1 MIIGLIFIYILIFI
15 SPSIVGLILSIVGIK
30 KQINGMNIAGLSLN
44 VVALILHFLKIALI
58 TLI

>member
-1 MIIGLIFIYILIFI
+1 MIIVLVFIYILIFV
-15 SPSIVGLILSIVGIK
+15 SPAIVGLVLTIAGMK

-58 TLI
+58 TLN